1 VEIEKLTNDDA
12 NPEEVREEL
21 FNELESLGLSREDE
35 ETRGY
40 DTQIYQL
47 RLDK

>member
-1 VEIEKLTNDDA
+1 MTEDSADPK
-12 NPEEVREEL
+12 EVRKEL
-21 FNELESLGLSREDE
+21 FDVMKQFGFSEKDE

-47 RLDK
+47 ENKK